1 MEDRLKAMD
10 PQKKERL
17 LQSAYQEFGENRFD
31 KASTNVI
38 VRNAQIS
45 KGLLYYYFGSKKE
58 LYLYLCESA
67 FKMMAKE
74 IEERVDW
81 DKSDLFERI
90 KAIAIVKFQM
100 GEKYPY
106 ILPFFTS
113 IYADQKIMETNGIIQ
128 QYYGDLYKRVYAQNI
143 DYQLFKP
150 GTDVEKAISIVRW
163 TIEKYGEETQ
173 AKEMMTESPTDYGEM
188 ILGID
193 VYLKMLRSAFYK
205 EERGENL

>member
-45 KGLLYYYFGSKKE
+45 KGLLYHYFRSKKE

-67 FKMMAKE
+67 FEMMAKE
-74 IEERVDW
+74 IEECVDW
-81 DKSDLFERI
+81 DESDLFERI

-100 GEKYPY
+100 GEKHPY

-113 IYADQKIMETNGIIQ
+113 IYTDQKIMGTNEIIQ
-128 QYYGDLYKRVYAQNI
+128 QYSGDLYKRVYVQNI

-150 GTDVEKAISIVRW
+150 GIDVEKAISIVRW

-173 AKEMMTESPTDYGEM
+173 AKEMMTESPADYGEM